1 MDIKEYKDR
10 LTSLIKDAQQKSV
23 LELECVVKSTP
34 GNKITS
40 KMFKD
45 VIKKIKGIPDI
56 NMQSNSES
64 LDIFIEGQKSMRYTV
79 NGNMSINKYCK
90 SNTLSTLN
98 GSQYELIS
106 KKSINNVDIGNY
118 NIRFNLKSE
127 EKKKVDLKLL
137 NDWSKLPKTF
147 RYKKRFSYITSDKL
161 FSFDLTVVKS
171 SNKIVKILPNIKKPK
186 REVEDFFKKFVIKP
200 LKAKDMSFDD
210 YWKSLKKDDIVE
222 IKGRTVE
229 QYVSSKTLQSSS
241 VLTNE
246 FEYEIE
252 LEYLGNKTG
261 HKSKYSGILEKMI
274 NNVGI
279 ILQGIQ
285 QSNFIISNS
294 EKQSV
299 KTKLKELLNNYKF
312 SGPQNITLEMKHLVK
327 HNYIDYSKI
336 LSIRRQYSV
345 TEKADGERNIC
356 VVLDNDS
363 VYFINRKNEIKSFGC
378 KLTGLAN
385 TVFDGE
391 LIGSDKE
398 GKNINLFAI
407 FDLYVHKGEDLR
419 QRILN
424 RTVEEKEKGDL
435 LESRQEILTQ
445 IEFKLETIYEI
456 LFIKKK
462 YYYGDIVD
470 YDDKVNDLL
479 ISKQLQLETS
489 EEKNPELESQITK
502 LQADTKIFSEIEKV
516 MSKDY
521 IYKIDGMVFTPRH
534 LGVGDEMNGKQPK
547 FDGRW
552 NKLFK
557 WKPPD
562 ENTIDFRVE
571 IKQLDGEDDIRYM
584 EHRNKAVA
592 YKVLILNVG
601 YHPEQHTKHNSCRVL
616 NEELQFK
623 SVYGMVPFRPHNPY
637 VKNIELAYIPIVNSV
652 LFCKNKEIITSDSI
666 VEFSYDASLGEGF
679 CWIPM
684 RVRNNFMPNDFITAT
699 NVWRSIHEPI
709 TLDMIMTGK
718 TPFIDEEVYYV
729 SKDKSRTQ
737 FNTKPLADFHSYIK
751 KSLITENSKKG
762 HNLLDISCGK
772 GGDLAHWIDSKL
784 NNVVGIDIS
793 RDNLE
798 NVNNGI
804 CNRILEKQLDDKS
817 NVLKNILVIWGDSS
831 KLLNT
836 GAAAKDDLNAYYLDV
851 LYKNVEL
858 ANVDNSKLKRFYG
871 MGSNQFNVISSQF
884 SFHYFFE
891 SEVKLDIFLTNVS
904 TNLKKGGHFIGTCF
918 DGSKVFAE
926 LIRNNGEFTIYEKGN
941 IVVQIVKKYEDDIL
955 QDDSTSIGMPINVY
969 MESIGKTI
977 TEWLVNFNFVAKKAL
992 TYGLELKKLESFEDY
1007 HKKITKSKTKYGDS
1021 SKMTDNLKLLSFL
1034 NTTFVFEKIV

>member
-363 VYFINRKNEIKSFGC
+363 VYFINRKNEI
-378 KLTGLAN
+378 
-385 TVFDGE
+385 
-391 LIGSDKE
+391 
-398 GKNINLFAI
+398 
-407 FDLYVHKGEDLR
+407 
-419 QRILN
+419 
-424 RTVEEKEKGDL
+424 
-435 LESRQEILTQ
+435 
-445 IEFKLETIYEI
+445 
-456 LFIKKK
+456 
-462 YYYGDIVD
+462 
-470 YDDKVNDLL
+470 
-479 ISKQLQLETS
+479 
-489 EEKNPELESQITK
+489 
-502 LQADTKIFSEIEKV
+502 
-516 MSKDY
+516 
-521 IYKIDGMVFTPRH
+521 
-534 LGVGDEMNGKQPK
+534 
-547 FDGRW
+547 
-552 NKLFK
+552 
-557 WKPPD
+557 
-562 ENTIDFRVE
+562 
-571 IKQLDGEDDIRYM
+571 
-584 EHRNKAVA
+584 
-592 YKVLILNVG
+592 
-601 YHPEQHTKHNSCRVL
+601 
-616 NEELQFK
+616 
-623 SVYGMVPFRPHNPY
+623 
-637 VKNIELAYIPIVNSV
+637 
-652 LFCKNKEIITSDSI
+652 
-666 VEFSYDASLGEGF
+666 
-679 CWIPM
+679 
-684 RVRNNFMPNDFITAT
+684 
-699 NVWRSIHEPI
+699 
-709 TLDMIMTGK
+709 
-718 TPFIDEEVYYV
+718 
-729 SKDKSRTQ
+729 
-737 FNTKPLADFHSYIK
+737 
-751 KSLITENSKKG
+751 
-762 HNLLDISCGK
+762 
-772 GGDLAHWIDSKL
+772 
-784 NNVVGIDIS
+784 
-793 RDNLE
+793 
-798 NVNNGI
+798 
-804 CNRILEKQLDDKS
+804 
-817 NVLKNILVIWGDSS
+817 
-831 KLLNT
+831 
-836 GAAAKDDLNAYYLDV
+836 
-851 LYKNVEL
+851 
-858 ANVDNSKLKRFYG
+858 
-871 MGSNQFNVISSQF
+871 
-884 SFHYFFE
+884 
-891 SEVKLDIFLTNVS
+891 
-904 TNLKKGGHFIGTCF
+904 
-918 DGSKVFAE
+918 
-926 LIRNNGEFTIYEKGN
+926 
-941 IVVQIVKKYEDDIL
+941 
-955 QDDSTSIGMPINVY
+955 
-969 MESIGKTI
+969 
-977 TEWLVNFNFVAKKAL
+977 
-992 TYGLELKKLESFEDY
+992 
-1007 HKKITKSKTKYGDS
+1007 
-1021 SKMTDNLKLLSFL
+1021 
-1034 NTTFVFEKIV
+1034 